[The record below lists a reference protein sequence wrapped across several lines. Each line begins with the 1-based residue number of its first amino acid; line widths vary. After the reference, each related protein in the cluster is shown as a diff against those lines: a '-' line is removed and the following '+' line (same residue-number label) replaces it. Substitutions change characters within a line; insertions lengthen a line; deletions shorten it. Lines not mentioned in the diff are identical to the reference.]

1 VGSSQKKG
9 EFIPIILSKGRHG
22 VVRGQPSRI
31 LAINSGSSSIKFAL
45 YTVVVIGFFGAQPV
59 YSGWSLKVPAAY
71 KAGEKLFKSRCS
83 GCRPHGG
90 NIIVPNLPL
99 RSAPE
104 LAEFK
109 TFEDFI
115 RNPKMP
121 DGSRGACPLFLL
133 AGSRLRKRRNC
144 SDTSPMY
151 WRIQGRNKGERG
163 TGRSPAMMTAGSIPG
178 VPLKDC
184 SIDLFEPAR
193 SSRPGFFLFAQ
204 PNDSRGTGVDK

>member
-1 VGSSQKKG
+1 MGSSQKKG

-115 RNPKMP
+115 RNPKIH
-121 DGSRGACPLFLL
+121 DGFREGLPAFPSGRISSQEAEELF
-133 AGSRLRKRRNC
+133 RYI
-144 SDTSPMY
+144 PMY